1 MHFGENGI
9 LVIGKPG
16 FYFLYSQMFYY
27 SSKAMYMAHYLYVNE
42 TPLLRSLSSM
52 ASGKRKYYTNYQG
65 GVFQLNSGDKISI
78 RVPFNE
84 TLYMNK
90 ETSYFGAFLI
100 YPTNTD
106 TKSKPTMST
115 PSS

>member
-1 MHFGENGI
+1 MRFGENGI

-27 SSKAMYMAHYLYVNE
+27 SSNARYMAHYLYVNE
-42 TPLLRSLSSM
+42 TPLLQSLSSM
-52 ASGKRKYYTNYQG
+52 ANDKRKYYTNYQG
-65 GVFQLNSGDKISI
+65 GVFLLDSGDKISI

-90 ETSYFGAFLI
+90 KTSYFGAFLL
-100 YPTNTD
+100 YASPNT
-106 TKSKPTMST
+106 TSKPTQAT